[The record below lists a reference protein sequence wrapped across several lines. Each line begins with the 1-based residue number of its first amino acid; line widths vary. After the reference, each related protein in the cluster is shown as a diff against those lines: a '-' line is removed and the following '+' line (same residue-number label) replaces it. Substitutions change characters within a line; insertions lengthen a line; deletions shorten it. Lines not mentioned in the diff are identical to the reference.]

1 MTNLKQKQ
9 ELVLTWL
16 SYGKVESKSFESI
29 KQACIALCNQETNF
43 TYQDIFYPLLN
54 CGLIDCIGQNRYA
67 ITPPIACCK
76 GKGIYVLSNATQN
89 KSDYIETSFPSI
101 YLTKQSPVDIQTYLF
116 NGTNILSNFPTISQI
131 FECFVSVTN
140 MNNKLIQVD
149 SRSKKGGLASE
160 NGNKLQYY
168 FKIQE
173 SSVTKKVPPQRENPD
188 ALNISIY
195 YERIINDKRNG
206 IYNKQTRELKLL
218 KKGISILLYRVLLIE
233 VLLNRNEP
241 FVENEYI
248 IFPTISPKLVKE
260 INRILCKSIQYE

>member
-9 ELVLTWL
+9 ELFLTWL
-16 SYGKVESKSFESI
+16 SYGKVESKRFESI
-29 KQACIALCNQETNF
+29 KEACIALSNQQENI
-43 TYQDIFYPLLN
+43 TYQDIFYHLLN

-67 ITPPIACCK
+67 ITPPTACCNEK
-76 GKGIYVLSNATQN
+76 GGYVLSNPTHI

-101 YLTKQSPVDIQTYLF
+101 YLTKQSPVDIQTYQF

-131 FECFVSVTN
+131 VECFVSVTN
-140 MNNKLIQVD
+140 LNNKLIQVD
-149 SRSKKGGLASE
+149 STSKKGGLFSE
-160 NGNKLQYY
+160 NGDKLQYY
-168 FKIQE
+168 FKTPE

-195 YERIINDKRNG
+195 YERAINNKHNG
-206 IYNKQTRELKLL
+206 IYNKQTRELKLI

-233 VLLNRNEP
+233 ILLNEHEP
-241 FVENEYI
+241 FVEKEYI

-260 INRILCKSIQYE
+260 INRITCKSILYE